1 MARTRPAVIVVRVAV
16 VVSARDG
23 ERALPVLEYIS
34 DILRVIVTCKSRGKR
49 DQWHQWADTQS
60 GTNRKEKRG
69 GGGPVGLLAL
79 LAHHGITHGSV

>member
-1 MARTRPAVIVVRVAV
+1 MARTRPAVIAVRVAV

-34 DILRVIVTCKSRGKR
+34 DMLRVIVTCTCKR

-60 GTNRKEKRG
+60 GTGRKEKRG
-69 GGGPVGLLAL
+69 GGGPSCPSCPSR
-79 LAHHGITHGSV
+79 GSSV